1 VFTTAKYWPLFCT
14 KWVASTVLFT
24 ARINKSVVFP
34 CMPVKEI
41 INPASEQNTKGK
53 NVSVCG
59 DGREKKTLFRARFL
73 LTCKD
78 RHGCD
83 VANYQRLISFT

>member
-1 VFTTAKYWPLFCT
+1 MKRVPSTALFTTH
-14 KWVASTVLFT
+14 
-24 ARINKSVVFP
+24 INKSVIVP
-34 CMPVKEI
+34 CMPMKEI

-59 DGREKKTLFRARFL
+59 DGREETPFRARFL

-83 VANYQRLISFT
+83 VANYQTLISFT

>member
-1 VFTTAKYWPLFCT
+1 
-14 KWVASTVLFT
+14 
-24 ARINKSVVFP
+24 
-34 CMPVKEI
+34 MKEI
-41 INPASEQNTKGK
+41 MNPASEQNTKGK

-59 DGREKKTLFRARFL
+59 DGREKTPFRARFL